1 MSEVNSQL
9 DVCNDELKWYSS
21 DLSNYNADQDYFD
34 RKQPSYKQYS
44 IRSNSNVDPF
54 EEFDKIIKSE
64 KEAKE
69 ETKKVGMEI
78 PKIELPEV
86 NKNII
91 FGIVLFGSILSYLVV
106 FSGYKSAL
114 AKH

>member
-1 MSEVNSQL
+1 
-9 DVCNDELKWYSS
+9 
-21 DLSNYNADQDYFD
+21 
-34 RKQPSYKQYS
+34 
-44 IRSNSNVDPF
+44 
-54 EEFDKIIKSE
+54 
-64 KEAKE
+64 
-69 ETKKVGMEI
+69 MEI